1 LEPIFIGL
9 ITMGMVTV
17 VSDHRD
23 CDEYFAVMHQA
34 LSTIMERVYGDI
46 DAHDQTFIK
55 SRHLQPWDEN
65 LAELAEGRWIDTIFA
80 ISALMTISTQLSYAR
95 STNSLCSEHGI
106 PFLKLVE
113 AASSNIAANLVRDA
127 QVHLDSIWIKALND
141 KSRESQ
147 HEGPFRNK
155 ERERSNVVLNSVREE
170 EQDLVGTGYRS
181 MKKKTN
187 NSKPSELITRNQQ
200 LLEEYLSVMDKARE
214 TVQLH
219 ISIHSVEMVFSQ
231 FPLHKL
237 IEKQWLTKERV

>member
-1 LEPIFIGL
+1 MEPMFIGL

-34 LSTIMERVYGDI
+34 LSTIMQRVYGDI
-46 DAHDQTFIK
+46 EAHDQTFIK
-55 SRHLQPWDEN
+55 SRHIQPWNEN
-65 LAELAEGRWIDTIFA
+65 LSELAEGRWIDTIFS

-127 QVHLDSIWIKALND
+127 QVHLDSIWMKALKD
-141 KSRESQ
+141 ASRESQ
-147 HEGPFRNK
+147 CEGLFSNEK
-155 ERERSNVVLNSVREE
+155 KERSNVVLNSVRKK
-170 EQDLVGTGYRS
+170 EQNLIGIGHS
-181 MKKKTN
+181 SKKGKAN
-187 NSKPSELITRNQQ
+187 DSKAQGLISKNQQ
-200 LLEEYLSVMDKARE
+200 LLEEYLSVMNKARE

-219 ISIHSVEMVFSQ
+219 ISTHSIEMVFSQ

>member
-1 LEPIFIGL
+1 MFIGL

-34 LSTIMERVYGDI
+34 LSTIMQRVYGDI
-46 DAHDQTFIK
+46 QAHDQTFIK
-55 SRHLQPWDEN
+55 SRHIQPWNEN
-65 LAELAEGRWIDTIFA
+65 LAELAEGRWIDTIFS

-95 STNSLCSEHGI
+95 STNSLCREHGI

-127 QVHLDSIWIKALND
+127 QVHLDSIWIKALKD
-141 KSRESQ
+141 ASKESQ
-147 HEGPFRNK
+147 CEELFSNEEK
-155 ERERSNVVLNSVREE
+155 ERSSVVLNSRREKE
-170 EQDLVGTGYRS
+170 KDLTGIAYRS

-187 NSKPSELITRNQQ
+187 NSKPSEMKTRNQQ

>member
-1 LEPIFIGL
+1 
-9 ITMGMVTV
+9 MVTV

-23 CDEYFAVMHQA
+23 CDEYFAVMHKA
-34 LSTIMERVYGDI
+34 LSTVMERVYGDI
-46 DAHDQTFIK
+46 EAHDQTFIK
-55 SRHLQPWDEN
+55 SRHIQPWNEN

-127 QVHLDSIWIKALND
+127 QVHLDSIWIKALKD
-141 KSRESQ
+141 TSRESQ
-147 HEGPFRNK
+147 YEGLFSNETK
-155 ERERSNVVLNSVREE
+155 ERSNVVLNSGREK
-170 EQDLVGTGYRS
+170 EQSLTGIDYS
-181 MKKKTN
+181 SIKGKTN
-187 NSKPSELITRNQQ
+187 DSKVPGLISKNQQ
-200 LLEEYLSVMDKARE
+200 LLEEYLSVMNKARE

-219 ISIHSVEMVFSQ
+219 ISIHSIEMVFSQ

-237 IEKQWLTKERV
+237 IEKQWLAKERV